1 MSDVQAI
8 RKNRFSIS
16 IGDKVICKDNSKN
29 PRLVLG
35 QTYQVSGVSVM
46 SRYIKVMV
54 GRRSG
59 IYLRDRFALSLSE
72 SP

>member
-1 MSDVQAI
+1 V
-8 RKNRFSIS
+8 
-16 IGDKVICKDNSKN
+16 
-29 PRLVLG
+29 G